1 VDDLTQLAQAARGG
15 DRPAAEL
22 LVAGAYPQVR
32 LFCAAV
38 AGGAHAERLTEE
50 VLVRVVETLPKFWGK
65 AEARTWLLTI
75 ARKACLDDLKSRR
88 SRRRDGEAEDD
99 MQSVRQAAP
108 DPTPLLD
115 SLASLGAGPRVAFA
129 LTQLL
134 GLSYEEAATVCG
146 CAPDIVRIQVL
157 EAREELLADQGPPV
171 DRRA

>member
-15 DRPAAEL
+15 DRRAVEL
-22 LVAGAYPQVR
+22 LVAGAYPLVR

-38 AGGAHAERLTEE
+38 TGEAHAEPLTEE
-50 VLVRVVETLPKFWGK
+50 VLVRAVETLPKFWGK

-88 SRRRDGEAEDD
+88 SRRHDREAEDD
-99 MQSVRQAAP
+99 MEPVGQAAP
-108 DPTPLLD
+108 DSTPLLD
-115 SLASLGAGPRVAFA
+115 SLASLDAGPRVAFA

-134 GLSYEEAATVCG
+134 GLSYEEAATVCA
-146 CAPDIVRIQVL
+146 CAPDIIRIQVL
-157 EAREELLADQGPPV
+157 EAREELLAERGPAP